1 MPKEKYLFLS
11 FFLFDLPIMYCI
23 LGERKGNQMTTM
35 IQVGKVFKVYGYK
48 NGRKV
53 LLGTFKTS
61 DAAIMCMN
69 AHAS

>member
-1 MPKEKYLFLS
+1 MD
-11 FFLFDLPIMYCI
+11 FFLANSRLSWYNVDIREK
-23 LGERKGNQMTTM
+23 EREKDMTTM

-61 DAAIMCMN
+61 DAGIRCMN
-69 AHAS
+69 AYAS